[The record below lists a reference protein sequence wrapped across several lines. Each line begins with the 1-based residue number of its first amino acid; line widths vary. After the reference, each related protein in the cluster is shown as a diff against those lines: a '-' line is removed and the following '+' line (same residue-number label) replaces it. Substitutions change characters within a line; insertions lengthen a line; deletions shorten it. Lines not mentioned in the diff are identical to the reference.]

1 MEITIQAVEKVME
14 ETGLDYR
21 EAKSLLLSA
30 DGDPEK
36 AINMMK
42 REIPDGSIDI
52 DEIIGKIKEKVK
64 EGNVDRI
71 QVTRKG
77 ETLLS
82 IPVNVGVVGGL
93 VGLAT
98 APWAFVAGAVA
109 SFGLGCK
116 FEIIKKDGSKEEIVG

>member
-1 MEITIQAVEKVME
+1 MEITIQAIERVMD

-21 EAKSLLLSA
+21 EAKSLLLSV

-36 AINMMK
+36 AIKIMK
-42 REIPDGSIDI
+42 QDVPNGSLNV
-52 DEIIGKIKEKVK
+52 DEIISKLKEKVK
-64 EGNVDRI
+64 EGNVNRI
-71 QVTRKG
+71 RVSRKG

-93 VGLAT
+93 VGLAS
-98 APWAFVAGAVA
+98 APWAFIAGAVA

-116 FEIIKKDGSKEEIVG
+116 FEVIRKDGSTEEIVR